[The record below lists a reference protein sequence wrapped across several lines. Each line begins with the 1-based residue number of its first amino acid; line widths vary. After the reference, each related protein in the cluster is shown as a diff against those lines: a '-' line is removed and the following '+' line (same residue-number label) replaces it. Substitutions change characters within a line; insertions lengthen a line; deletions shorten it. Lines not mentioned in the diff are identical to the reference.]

1 MTAEDWFWTIVL
13 LALTALI
20 SWAFNRPSHDEEH
33 NTEYDWDDTPFIR
46 DVRMWDGNTNEQHK
60 EDR

>member
-1 MTAEDWFWTIVL
+1 MTAKDWFWTIAL

-20 SWAFNRPSHDEEH
+20 SWAFNRPSHDEEDK
-33 NTEYDWDDTPFIR
+33 TEYDWDDTPFIR
-46 DVRMWDGNTNEQHK
+46 DVRMWEGDTSEQHK